1 MIDKKN
7 LQKYIFFK
15 RCKKNQQN
23 CCGRRNCF
31 HLCYSSHL
39 SPFLPDSQ
47 HLTVSKFHSRY
58 PHPAYPKFFLCH
70 LTAFTASLSFFLF
83 CYCSAP
89 ACSPSSALL
98 SIHVCQAIT
107 ISMPPIYWFLLSLC
121 LSLSSS
127 ILSCSNIYSY
137 FWVYASLSLGFP
149 SLHLSMS
156 FVGCVYTV
164 TTPAVLSYSISSLF
178 SVFIFLPPTN
188 PSTRKPTKPHPSPVF
203 VRSP

>member
-23 CCGRRNCF
+23 CCGRRNSF

-70 LTAFTASLSFFLF
+70 LTAFTASLSFFSATVLHLHAHPLQLF
-83 CYCSAP
+83 FPFMSVRQLP
-89 ACSPSSALL
+89 SPCLL
-98 SIHVCQAIT
+98 SIDFSSPCVYHFPLPFSLAL
-107 ISMPPIYWFLLSLC
+107 ISIHNSGFMPHCLWAFLLFICPC
-121 LSLSSS
+121 LL
-127 ILSCSNIYSY
+127 
-137 FWVYASLSLGFP
+137 
-149 SLHLSMS
+149 
-156 FVGCVYTV
+156 
-164 TTPAVLSYSISSLF
+164 
-178 SVFIFLPPTN
+178 
-188 PSTRKPTKPHPSPVF
+188 
-203 VRSP
+203 

>member
-7 LQKYIFFK
+7 PQKYIFFK
-15 RCKKNQQN
+15 RCKKQQN
-23 CCGRRNCF
+23 CCDRRNSI

-47 HLTVSKFHSRY
+47 HLTVSECHSRY
-58 PHPAYPKFFLCH
+58 ELSSSRLPTVFSLSSNCLH
-70 LTAFTASLSFFLF
+70 SLSFFLF

-107 ISMPPIYWFLLSLC
+107 ISMPPIHWFLLSLC

-127 ILSCSNIYSY
+127 IHSCSNIYSY
-137 FWVYASLSLGFP
+137 FWFYASLSLGFP